1 MCGTQTH
8 GIMSAVRE
16 MARAKGDLLLTIENP
31 ARLGGLAALLAG
43 VLLFVSEL
51 VRLYIDV
58 FNPGAYQSIF
68 TIDPW
73 LGVLLGVLLQLGLVG
88 LYVPRANVLGVLGAV
103 GFFLAFS
110 GAWLTTGSSF
120 VDAFTKPGRLP
131 SGEPEEFFGPLL
143 LFGLTFVL
151 GWVLVG
157 IAMFRSRAY
166 PRSAVALL
174 VAGALILLLPLPLY
188 GVVFAVAL
196 AWIGYILLTESVR
209 EAPGLRMGYAPRLG
223 GLAALL
229 AGVLLVISELLNLLP
244 FELPGGALAV
254 YGWLGIG
261 GLLGLLLA
269 LLLQLGLVGLYISR
283 ANVVGVLGV
292 VGFFIAF
299 IGSRLVVFPSFA
311 DPLVEPS
318 TLLWG
323 GGPEEFLGPLL
334 IFGLLAFVLGWV
346 LVGVTMFR
354 ARAYPRAAVALL
366 VAGVLILLVPLPLGG
381 VVFAAALAWIGY
393 VLFAG
398 RSGGGASPQA
408 TYA

>member
-1 MCGTQTH
+1 M
-8 GIMSAVRE
+8 
-16 MARAKGDLLLTIENP
+16 IENP
-31 ARLGGLAALLAG
+31 VRLGGLAALLAG

-51 VRLYIDV
+51 VRLYID
-58 FNPGAYQSIF
+58 FFDPGAYQSIF

-88 LYVPRANVLGVLGAV
+88 LYVPRANVVGVLGAA
-103 GFFLAFS
+103 GFFLAFV
-110 GAWLTTGSSF
+110 GVWLTTGSSF

-157 IAMFRSRAY
+157 VTMFRSRAY
-166 PRSAVALL
+166 PRSAVILL
-174 VAGALILLLPLPLY
+174 IAGALILLLPLPLY
-188 GVVFAVAL
+188 GVIFAVAL
-196 AWIGYILLTESVR
+196 TWIGYILFTESEGEVPSVR
-209 EAPGLRMGYAPRLG
+209 MEYAARLG

-229 AGVLLVISELLNLLP
+229 AGVLLVISELFGLLP

-261 GLLGLLLA
+261 GLLGLFLA
-269 LLLQLGLVGLYISR
+269 VLLQLGLVGLYVSR

-299 IGSRLVVFPSFA
+299 VGSRLVVFPSFA

-318 TLLWG
+318 LLLLG

-334 IFGLLAFVLGWV
+334 LLGLLAFVLGWV
-346 LVGVTMFR
+346 LVGVAMYR
-354 ARAYPRAAVALL
+354 SRAYPRLAVALL
-366 VAGVLILLVPLPLGG
+366 VAGVLILLVPLPLSG

-393 VLFAG
+393 VLFTE
-398 RSGGGASPQA
+398 RSGGSSPRP